1 MSTFM
6 EILVNGLSRG
16 AVYSL
21 NALGYTMVYG
31 ILGMI
36 NFAHGDVFMI
46 GMFALGTLGSMG
58 LTALGITIPI
68 AIVIAMLVA
77 TGYGWANERIA
88 YRKLRGSHLLTTLT
102 SAIGMSIVLENF
114 IMLSVTKGK
123 IDFPRAAVAPLLA
136 VSWNVGGARITLLQV
151 GLLAVTFVMMAG
163 LFWLIQKTRMGIAL
177 RAVSQD
183 RTMASLVGIQVDRTI
198 SFTFMLGSALAAVAG
213 TMVGMYQGVLR
224 FDAGYAIGLKYL
236 GKLRSRTRT
245 KPCASPSAATCSP
258 PAPSSRQELAKN
270 CWKATRYA
278 RPTWAKRRAFQTK
291 WISRR
296 LPLALA
302 IFSSVR
308 IVGLL
313 FDFSRR

>member
-46 GMFALGTLGSMG
+46 GTFALGTLGSMG

-68 AIVIAMLVA
+68 
-77 TGYGWANERIA
+77 
-88 YRKLRGSHLLTTLT
+88 
-102 SAIGMSIVLENF
+102 AIGMSIVLENF

-198 SFTFMLGSALAAVAG
+198 SFTFMLGAGCRGRHHGGHVPGRAAL
-213 TMVGMYQGVLR
+213 
-224 FDAGYAIGLKYL
+224 
-236 GKLRSRTRT
+236 
-245 KPCASPSAATCSP
+245 
-258 PAPSSRQELAKN
+258 
-270 CWKATRYA
+270 
-278 RPTWAKRRAFQTK
+278 
-291 WISRR
+291 
-296 LPLALA
+296 
-302 IFSSVR
+302 
-308 IVGLL
+308 
-313 FDFSRR
+313 

>member
-1 MSTFM
+1 MSTLM

-21 NALGYTMVYG
+21 IALGYTMVYG

-46 GMFALGTLGSMG
+46 GMFASVFALGTLGSMG

-77 TGYGWANERIA
+77 AGYGWANERIA

-114 IMLSVTKGK
+114 VMLSVTKGK

-136 VSWNVGGARITLLQV
+136 VSWNLGGARITLLQV
-151 GLLAVTFVMMAG
+151 GLLVVTFVMMAG

-224 FDAGYAIGLKYL
+224 FDAGYAIGLKAFTAAIL
-236 GKLRSRTRT
+236 GGIGNV
-245 KPCASPSAATCSP
+245 PGA
-258 PAPSSRQELAKN
+258 
-270 CWKATRYA
+270 
-278 RPTWAKRRAFQTK
+278 
-291 WISRR
+291 
-296 LPLALA
+296 
-302 IFSSVR
+302 V
-308 IVGLL
+308 VGGLL
-313 FDFSRR
+313 IGIVEDSTSTLIKSEWKNTVAFGILVLVLLLRPRGILGERVAEKV

>member
-1 MSTFM
+1 MM

-21 NALGYTMVYG
+21 IALGYTMVYG

-46 GMFALGTLGSMG
+46 GMFASVFALGTLGSMG
-58 LTALGITIPI
+58 LSALGITIPI
-68 AIVIAMLVA
+68 AVVAAMVVA
-77 TGYGWANERIA
+77 AGFGWANERIA

-114 IMLSVTKGK
+114 VMLSVTKGK

-151 GLLAVTFVMMAG
+151 GLWVVTLVMMLG
-163 LFWLIQKTRMGIAL
+163 LFWLIHRTRIGIAL

-224 FDAGYAIGLKYL
+224 FDAGYAIGLKAFTAAIL
-236 GKLRSRTRT
+236 GGIGNVPGAVLG
-245 KPCASPSAATCSP
+245 
-258 PAPSSRQELAKN
+258 
-270 CWKATRYA
+270 
-278 RPTWAKRRAFQTK
+278 
-291 WISRR
+291 
-296 LPLALA
+296 
-302 IFSSVR
+302 
-308 IVGLL
+308 GLL
-313 FDFSRR
+313 IGLAEDSTSVLIKSEWKNTVAFAILVLVLLVRPRGILGERVAEKV

>member
-1 MSTFM
+1 MM

-21 NALGYTMVYG
+21 IALGYTMVYG

-46 GMFALGTLGSMG
+46 GMFASVFALGTLGSMG
-58 LTALGITIPI
+58 LSALGITIPI
-68 AIVIAMLVA
+68 AVVAAMVVA
-77 TGYGWANERIA
+77 AGFGWANERIA

-114 IMLSVTKGK
+114 VMLSVTKGK

-136 VSWNVGGARITLLQV
+136 VSWNVGGASITLLQV
-151 GLLAVTFVMMAG
+151 GLWAVTLVMMLG
-163 LFWLIQKTRMGIAL
+163 LFWLIHKTRIGIAL

-224 FDAGYAIGLKYL
+224 FDAGYAIGLKAFTAAIL
-236 GKLRSRTRT
+236 GGIGNVPGAVLG
-245 KPCASPSAATCSP
+245 
-258 PAPSSRQELAKN
+258 
-270 CWKATRYA
+270 
-278 RPTWAKRRAFQTK
+278 
-291 WISRR
+291 
-296 LPLALA
+296 
-302 IFSSVR
+302 
-308 IVGLL
+308 GLL
-313 FDFSRR
+313 IGLAEDSTSVLIKSEWKNSVAFAILVLVLLLRPRGILGERVAEKV